1 MFERISSGSK
11 MPVRHLG
18 ILALLLLGFMVMLS
32 GLGAAPDISTAPQA
46 EDSRYRAPEFPAPG
60 ADVSGTT
67 WINSPPLTMSGLR
80 GKVVLI
86 DFWEYTCI
94 NCVRTFAQNKTW
106 YERYKK
112 YGFEII
118 GVHAPEFDIAYP
130 VENVRAATKRFGL
143 PYPVVADHW
152 FTIWKS
158 YKNNS
163 WPSRFLV
170 DAKGQV
176 RLHLNGEGSDDK
188 FERLIQKLLIEAHPD
203 LKFPDSYA
211 VAPEADAFAPRC
223 GPQTKEMYVGNWF
236 DSGALAN
243 REGYH
248 NGKTLA
254 YQLPENVSE
263 GRVIL
268 GGRWESEK
276 NGMIYRGKQAG
287 ADGKDRLVMRYTA
300 REMYSVMNVACG
312 KPSRVYIQ
320 QDGKDLTAADKGVDV
335 QLDAQGHSY
344 LDIKEPRMYYLIQNP
359 TLGSHR
365 VTLIPTEPGFTVNS
379 FVFGNNCQTDFPH
392 L

>member
-1 MFERISSGSK
+1 MLKREAYGSK
-11 MPVRHLG
+11 MPLRHFG
-18 ILALLLLGFMVMLS
+18 ILALVILGVMVMLS
-32 GLGAAPDISTAPQA
+32 GLGAAPDPLPAPRG
-46 EDSRYRAPEFPAPG
+46 EESHYPAPEFPAPG
-60 ADVSGTT
+60 PEVSGTT
-67 WINSPPLTMSGLR
+67 WINSPALTMSSLR

-112 YGFEII
+112 YGFEIV
-118 GVHAPEFDIAYP
+118 GVHDPEFDIAYP

-158 YKNNS
+158 YKNQS

-176 RLHLNGEGSDDK
+176 RLHLDGEGADDQ
-188 FERLIQKLLIEAHPD
+188 FERLIQKLLLEAHPD
-203 LKFPDSYA
+203 LKFPDAYK
-211 VAPEADAFAPRC
+211 VATETPAFGPRC
-223 GPQTKEMYVGNWF
+223 GRQTREMYVGNWF

-243 REGYH
+243 REHYH
-248 NGKTLA
+248 NGKTIA

-263 GRVIL
+263 GKVIV
-268 GGRWESEK
+268 GGRWESDK

-287 ADGKDRLVMRYTA
+287 ADAKDRMVMRYNA
-300 REMYSVMNVACG
+300 REMYSVMNVARG

-335 QLDAQGHSY
+335 QLDPQGRSY
-344 LDIKEPRMYYLIQNP
+344 LEINEPRMYYLVQNAA
-359 TLGSHR
+359 LGSHS
-365 VTLIPTEPGFTVNS
+365 VTLVPTEPGVTVNS
-379 FVFGNNCQTDFPH
+379 FVFGNNCQTEFPH